1 MNEMLFPRNYPMNP
15 LLNAKEP
22 MNILEM
28 RLFWLALDD
37 ARTQIT
43 VRGESCRDG
52 FDALPCGSCRD
63 RSNGFLPMA
72 RIWSGWHLRATAC
85 SHGRLIGRMRMAMR
99 SSTRCSESS
108 SISRK
113 MALSSSSAQVCGHSC
128 SIFTVSGPASRQ
140 ARYSSCSSFLRLMQ
154 SDCWYGC
161 SSIGG
166 SVKWSKCLAP
176 FMWRICESFSV

>member
-1 MNEMLFPRNYPMNP
+1 MLFPRNYQMNP

-22 MNILEM
+22 MSILEM

-37 ARTQIT
+37 VRTQIT

-52 FDALPCGSCRD
+52 FDALRLLPGQVKRI
-63 RSNGFLPMA
+63 LPMA

-99 SSTRCSESS
+99 SSTRCSGSS

-128 SIFTVSGPASRQ
+128 SISTVSGPALRQ
-140 ARYSSCSSFLRLMQ
+140 AHYSSCSSFLRLMQ

-166 SVKWSKCLAP
+166 PIKWSECLAP
-176 FMWRICESFSV
+176 SMWRICESFSM

>member
-1 MNEMLFPRNYPMNP
+1 MNP

-22 MNILEM
+22 MSILEM

-37 ARTQIT
+37 VRTQIT

-52 FDALPCGSCRD
+52 FDALRLLPGQVKRIFANGSYLER
-63 RSNGFLPMA
+63 LAP
-72 RIWSGWHLRATAC
+72 AC
-85 SHGRLIGRMRMAMR
+85 DSLQSWTIDWQDEDGDAVIYKVFG
-99 SSTRCSESS
+99 SS

-128 SIFTVSGPASRQ
+128 SISTVSGPALRQ
-140 ARYSSCSSFLRLMQ
+140 AHYSSCSSFLRLMQ

-166 SVKWSKCLAP
+166 PIKWSECLAP
-176 FMWRICESFSV
+176 SMWRICESFSM

>member
-52 FDALPCGSCRD
+52 FDALRLLPGQVKRIFANGSYLER
-63 RSNGFLPMA
+63 LAP
-72 RIWSGWHLRATAC
+72 AC
-85 SHGRLIGRMRMAMR
+85 DSLQSWTIDWQDEEAMR